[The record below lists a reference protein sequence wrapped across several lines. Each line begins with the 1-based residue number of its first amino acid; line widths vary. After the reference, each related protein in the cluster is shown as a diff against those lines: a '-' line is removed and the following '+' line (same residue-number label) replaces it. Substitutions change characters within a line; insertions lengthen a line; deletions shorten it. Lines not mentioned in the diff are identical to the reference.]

1 MALANN
7 SSEML
12 NSCNLSIYLKRNSRS
27 DIRDNR
33 FDITIVNSS
42 RIVSLRY
49 TRLLLLWVYERCL
62 VSIGSWTSSNGE
74 VGSLFHL
81 KVSNYL
87 ESETR
92 RNWLEYIFKEKK
104 KSKRKKKKENKKK
117 QTRRKK
123 TTRTKKEN
131 PHRWFSVHGQPA
143 EINSPGNPENI
154 FSNFFCLICLIFL
167 FISFF
172 FVCVRFFLLAIFHF
186 TFAFSSFPS
195 LFLFVISFVFF
206 LFLSLPRWRRNRVVE
221 QRNLDQSY

>member
-172 FVCVRFFLLAIFHF
+172 FCMCAFF
-186 TFAFSSFPS
+186 
-195 LFLFVISFVFF
+195 FVGHISFYVCLFF
-206 LFLSLPRWRRNRVVE
+206 FSISFSFCYFFCFFFVPLS
-221 QRNLDQSY
+221 SSMTS

>member
-195 LFLFVISFVFF
+195 LFLFVISFFF
-206 LFLSLPRWRRNRVVE
+206 FFVPLS
-221 QRNLDQSY
+221 SSMTS